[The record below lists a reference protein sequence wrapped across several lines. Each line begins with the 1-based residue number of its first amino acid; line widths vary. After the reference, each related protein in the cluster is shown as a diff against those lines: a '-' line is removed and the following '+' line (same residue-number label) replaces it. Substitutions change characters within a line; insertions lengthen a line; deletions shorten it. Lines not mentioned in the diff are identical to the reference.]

1 MFEKM
6 RDFDEAIATY
16 NKIIRRDK
24 NNFQS
29 FYRIGYVFIKKYEK
43 IGNRSSA
50 LRLQNRH

>member
-16 NKIIRRDK
+16 KKALRRDK

-29 FYRIGYVFIKKYEK
+29 YYRIGCVFIKNNMRKE
-43 IGNRSSA
+43 GTEA
-50 LRLQNRH
+50 LL